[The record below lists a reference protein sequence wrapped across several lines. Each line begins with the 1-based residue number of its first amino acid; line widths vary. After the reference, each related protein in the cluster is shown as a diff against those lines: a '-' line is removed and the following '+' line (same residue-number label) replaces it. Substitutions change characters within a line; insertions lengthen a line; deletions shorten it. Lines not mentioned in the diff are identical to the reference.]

1 MKLTTLC
8 LLGLSAEKALYMKTK
23 AKSLTPFDVFVNIC
37 MCFMMTFRITKSTTL
52 SYCAY
57 NQAKYSHL
65 TLLII
70 SMFVSSIFSYRPIFL
85 IPSICIIFLF
95 SCPKSKTMTYMLAC
109 TYLVL
114 YINILSSNHNW

>member
-1 MKLTTLC
+1 MKLITLC
-8 LLGLSAEKALYMKTK
+8 PLGFSAEKALYMKTK

-37 MCFMMTFRITKSTTL
+37 MCFMMTFRVAEATTL

-70 SMFVSSIFSYRPIFL
+70 SMFVSSIFFYRPIFL

-95 SCPKSKTMTYMLAC
+95 SCPKYKTMTYLLSC

-114 YINILSSNHNW
+114 YL